1 LKTTGS
7 KPEGYC
13 KLWGRHLACPRPSEA
28 RRVLPRAGESPA
40 PPKAIV
46 ILGLLATALLS
57 AQSAPD
63 AGGYPSPVD
72 LALSPD
78 NTRLY
83 VVCEGTDELAVVD
96 PVKLS
101 VVGRVRVGH
110 VPRGIAASADGK
122 RIYVTNSWA
131 DTVTEIDTVTLAV
144 TRTLSAGFE
153 PTGLALD
160 LRGQALYVA
169 NRISNDVSVID
180 VRTGSEI
187 KRLAAGRGASYLAAN
202 GSHVYVTHI
211 YPNLGKFRTEPESEI
226 TEIDAGRQ
234 AVEARPRLHNVGGIF
249 HVALS
254 RDGRL
259 GIAAQLRPKNLIP
272 LAHVEH
278 GWAFGDSLAV
288 FGEDV
293 GGVVQLPLDELER
306 YFSLPFGVAI
316 APDKSRAYLS
326 ASGSGE
332 VAILDLK
339 ALVAAARAPERE
351 SLINDLSVSARY
363 VCARIPVGRNPRAI
377 ALSND
382 GSRLYV
388 ANRLDDTIS
397 VLDTA
402 AGKVVGTIGLGGPA
416 IITPQRRGERLFYS
430 SNFSFQ
436 GQFGCASCHL
446 DSTFDGLQ
454 WDLEPDGFGVDIVD
468 NRSIEDVS
476 NTAPFKW
483 NGGNPDLYTECGPRT
498 ERFFFRSQGF
508 RDADLADLITYVA
521 SIPLRPNRYRPASG
535 ELTPAQERGKAI
547 FERAQKKD
555 GTPIPEQNR
564 CSFCHSGKYYTNRKL
579 ADVGTGKA
587 TDRSPL
593 IDVPHLTNIA
603 LSAPY
608 LHDGSAG
615 TLEEIW
621 TVFNPH
627 DAHGVSNDLA
637 KDELNDLIEYLKTL

>member
-1 LKTTGS
+1 MKRG
-7 KPEGYC
+7 G
-13 KLWGRHLACPRPSEA
+13 
-28 RRVLPRAGESPA
+28 
-40 PPKAIV
+40 
-46 ILGLLATALLS
+46 ILVGLLAALLLG
-57 AQSAPD
+57 QPAPD
-63 AGGYPSPVD
+63 GGRYPSPVD

-78 NTRLY
+78 GARLY
-83 VVCEGTDELAVVD
+83 VVCEGTDEVAVVD
-96 PVKLS
+96 LATSS
-101 VVGRVRVGH
+101 VIRRVGVGH
-110 VPRGIAASADGK
+110 VPRGIAVSADGK
-122 RIYVTNSWA
+122 WIYVTNAWA
-131 DTVTEIDTVTLAV
+131 DTVTEIDARSLAA
-144 TRTLSAGFE
+144 TRTLSTGFE
-153 PTGLALD
+153 PSGLTVDA
-160 LRGQALYVA
+160 RGQVLYVA

-180 VRTGSEI
+180 LRTGSEI
-187 KRLAAGRGASYLAAN
+187 KRLAAGRGASYVAAS
-202 GSHVYVTHI
+202 GSRIYVTHI
-211 YPNLGKFRTEPESEI
+211 YPNLGKFRTESESEI
-226 TEIDAGRQ
+226 TEIDADRQ
-234 AVEARPRLHNVGGIF
+234 VVDARPRLHNVAGTF

-272 LAHVEH
+272 LAHVAH

-288 FGEDV
+288 FGADV

-316 APDKSRAYLS
+316 APDKSKAYLT

-339 ALVAAARAPERE
+339 RLVAASRAPERDA
-351 SLINDLSVSARY
+351 LVNDLSVSGRY
-363 VCARIPVGRNPRAI
+363 VLARVPVGRNPRSI
-377 ALSND
+377 VLSND
-382 GSRLYV
+382 GARLYV

-397 VLDTA
+397 VMDTA
-402 AGKVVGTIGLGGPA
+402 ANRIVATIGLGGLP
-416 IITPQRRGERLFYS
+416 IVTPQRRGERLFYS

-436 GQFGCASCHL
+436 GQFGCANCHL

-468 NRSIEDVS
+468 NRSIEDVA

-483 NGGNPDLYTECGPRT
+483 NGGNPDLFTECGPRT

-521 SIPLRPNRYRPASG
+521 SIPLRPNRYRAATG

-547 FERAQKKD
+547 FERERRKD
-555 GTPIPEQNR
+555 GSSIPEENR
-564 CSFCHSGKYYTNRKL
+564 CSFCHSGKYHTNQKL
-579 ADVGTGKA
+579 ADVGTGKP

-593 IDVPHLTNIA
+593 IDTPHLTNVA

-608 LHDGSAG
+608 LHDGSAK

-621 TVFNPH
+621 TVLNPK
-627 DAHGVSNDLA
+627 DTHGVSNDLA